1 MIVLR
6 IYNFFCYICS
16 VKEMEGR
23 KGLLFC
29 CNELPFAGPKDSF
42 MDKTRFTDVAS
53 EAAKQR
59 DCEIAELLYNDDDNV
74 FELVLRKEGGSV
86 DLQDCESV
94 HRAILAAFDRNV
106 EDYALTVGSEGL
118 SSEEADRLLGE
129 IDE

>member
-1 MIVLR
+1 
-6 IYNFFCYICS
+6 
-16 VKEMEGR
+16 MEGR

-29 CNELPFAGPKDSF
+29 CNERPSRGPKDSF
-42 MDKTRFTDVAS
+42 MDRTRFTEVAC

-59 DCEIAELLYNDDDNV
+59 GCEIAELLYNDDDNV
-74 FELVLRKEGGSV
+74 FELVLRKEGGRV